1 MQIKLSAKY
10 LKFIVLLAIV
20 GFAGFLAYL
29 VVASRFGEN
38 TTVTRY
44 MLPTKRKNPPTT
56 NLPPSSPGR
65 QDVRAIRIDD
75 NGVPTT
81 GESSTSSDM
90 YQAEE
95 HLGVE
100 DVLGLVERREISSD
114 TSNLEDSST
123 ASQLSTEE
131 LRRQTLEN
139 RQLEIQKQIE
149 VMAREGGSIGPQDTL
164 KVLELQEEMLRI
176 GEELGT
182 NRYDDGGSFDD
193 FLRFSEMMREMGR
206 FMSSHMTKGGK
217 LPVSKAPEMADML
230 EKWDADAG
238 EKMRKVIQNAIE
250 NGDEF
255 IQRKH
260 FESAQW

>member
-1 MQIKLSAKY
+1 MQAKVSAKY
-10 LKFIVLLAIV
+10 LKFIVFLVIV

-44 MLPTKRKNPPTT
+44 MLPTKRESPPTT
-56 NLPPSSPGR
+56 GLSRNNPRSQGD
-65 QDVRAIRIDD
+65 QTIKIDD
-75 NGVPTT
+75 SSVPAT

-100 DVLGLVERREISSD
+100 DVLGLVEHREISSD

-123 ASQLSTEE
+123 TPQFSVEE
-131 LRRQTLEN
+131 LRRRTLEN
-139 RQLEIQKQIE
+139 RQHELWKQIQ
-149 VMAREGGSIGPQDTL
+149 AIGREGGSIDPQDTL

-193 FLRFSEMMREMGR
+193 FLRVSELMREMGR
-206 FMSSHMTKGGK
+206 FMSSHMTKDGK

-250 NGDEF
+250 SGDEF
-255 IQRKH
+255 IQREHLKNV
-260 FESAQW
+260 Q